1 MGWLPAACE
10 DAQTPLDAVFGL
22 RPNLYEDF
30 RRFYGLFWERRLVE
44 PVRLEL
50 CRLRVAQLLG
60 CDSELAVRYQPALDA
75 GLTEEKVTRLA
86 SWRDDPAFDAAERAC
101 LGFAEKFVT
110 DPHAIDDADAAA
122 VVEHLGDAGT
132 VALTE
137 ALALFD
143 GFARFRAVLGIEP
156 RRSGVSRVPGP
167 SADAKSLP

>member
-10 DAQTPLDAVFGL
+10 DAQTSLDAVFGL

-44 PVRLEL
+44 PVPLEL

-60 CDSELAVRYQPALDA
+60 CASELAVRYQPALDA
-75 GLTEEKVTRLA
+75 GLTEEKVARLA
-86 SWRDDPAFDAAERAC
+86 SWRDDPTFDAAERAC
-101 LGFAEKFVT
+101 LSFAEKFVA

-122 VVEHLGDAGT
+122 VVEQLGDAGT

-156 RRSGVSRVPGP
+156 RPGGVGRVPGP
-167 SADAKSLP
+167 STDAKSLP